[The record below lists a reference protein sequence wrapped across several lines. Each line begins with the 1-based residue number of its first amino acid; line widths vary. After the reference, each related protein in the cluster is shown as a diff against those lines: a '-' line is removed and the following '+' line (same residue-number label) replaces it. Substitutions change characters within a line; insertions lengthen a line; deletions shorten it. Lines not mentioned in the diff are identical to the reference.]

1 MNLNKDTTDEVKKLL
16 IIRQILL
23 MGAIGNV

>member
-1 MNLNKDTTDEVKKLL
+1 MNLNKDTTDEVNKLL

>member
-1 MNLNKDTTDEVKKLL
+1 MNLNKDTTDEANKLL